1 MVREFDLVQLVLAAG
16 ILGAEGVQVRA
27 GLHLVCPGGVGHI
40 GEGVLGVE
48 QVTLGGMGRSCEGT
62 CGFFE

>member
-40 GEGVLGVE
+40 GEGVQIYGISQTNL
-48 QVTLGGMGRSCEGT
+48 T
-62 CGFFE
+62 